1 MKKNYTEPMI
11 QIRKYTF
18 SNSSITTSDPS
29 VNEKNDLNKDDSKGD
44 YFE

>member
-11 QIRKYTF
+11 QIRKYAF
-18 SNSSITTSDPS
+18 LNSSITTSNPTKK
-29 VNEKNDLNKDDSKGD
+29 EKNDLNKDDSKGD